1 MPSTMSAADLLPI
14 LQKHWGYDEFRP
26 LQAEAM
32 QAVLDGRDS
41 VVVLPTG
48 GGKSLCFQA
57 PAVAMDGVAV
67 VISPLISLM
76 KDQVDT
82 LIANGVPAAS
92 VNSSHSTAERLAV
105 AEAIRAGQLK
115 LLYLS
120 PERLCADRT
129 IEFLQAARV
138 SFFAVD
144 EAHCISQ
151 WGHDFRPEYR
161 MLSLLKEQFSNVAVH
176 AYTATATEQVRR
188 DIAEQLH
195 LSSPLFHVGS
205 FDRPNLVYRV
215 ERREDLLSQIINVLE
230 RHPRQSGI
238 IYCISR
244 KQTEELA
251 AALNQMGHRAAC
263 YHAGLSD
270 AQRTAAQNDFQS
282 EKLDIVVAT
291 VAFGMGIDKS
301 NVRFVIHAGSPKS
314 LEHYQQESG
323 RAGRDGLDAECCL
336 FFSGG
341 DFAVWRKMQAELPAE
356 VAAVAQASLKAM
368 EQYCQ
373 GVTCRHRALV
383 EYFGQQL
390 PGENC
395 GACDVC
401 LSDLELTPDAKIV
414 AQKILSCV
422 VRVKESF
429 GSQYIA
435 QVLCGSKEK
444 RILDHGHD
452 ELSTHG
458 LLKVEGATAVRMW
471 IEQLI
476 SQQYLERYGE
486 YQQIRVTPLG
496 WTVLKGDAV
505 PRLLQ
510 PPKAKGRAS
519 KAASRALELWEGVD
533 PGLFEMLRV
542 LRREVAA
549 ERNVPAYVVFGD
561 ESLRDMARR
570 RPASAATFRGVYGVG
585 DRKAAD
591 YGERFTAAIR
601 EYCRANE
608 LAVEVAV
615 KSRTTTA
622 TTTRPVLNSAK
633 QRAFELFAAETPL
646 PDVARLVE
654 RAMST
659 VSEYLT
665 EFLALT
671 GRVEPQPWVDAA
683 TAAQIEAAI
692 ATLGT
697 DRLKPVFDLFAGTVT
712 YDQIRITATCLRN
725 RPPSAADSPA
735 EP

>member
-1 MPSTMSAADLLPI
+1 MPPARSAADLLPI
-14 LQKHWGYDEFRP
+14 LQKHWGYDTFRP

-57 PAVAMDGVAV
+57 PAIAMDGVAV
-67 VISPLISLM
+67 ILSPLISLM
-76 KDQVDT
+76 KDQVDG
-82 LIANGVPAAS
+82 LVANGVPAAS
-92 VNSSHSTAERLAV
+92 INSSHAASERLSV
-105 AEAIRAGQLK
+105 ANAIRSGELK

-120 PERLCADRT
+120 PERLCTERT
-129 IEFLQAARV
+129 LEFLQSCQI

-161 MLSLLKEQFSNVAVH
+161 MLSLLKERFPGVAVH
-176 AYTATATEQVRR
+176 AYTATATERVGR

-195 LSSPLFHVGS
+195 LSDPLYHVGS
-205 FDRPNLVYRV
+205 FDRPNLLYRV
-215 ERREDLLSQIINVLE
+215 ERRDDLLGQVSDVLA
-230 RHPRQSGI
+230 RYPGQSGI

-270 AQRTAAQNDFQS
+270 ALRSKAQNDFQR
-282 EKLDIVVAT
+282 EKLDIIVAT

-336 FFSGG
+336 FYTGG
-341 DFAVWRKMQAELPAE
+341 DFALWRKMQTELPPTAAE
-356 VAAVAQASLKAM
+356 VAQQSLREM
-368 EQYCQ
+368 ERYCQ

-390 PGENC
+390 PGDNC

-401 LSDLELTPDAKIV
+401 LADLELTPDAKIV

-429 GSQYIA
+429 GSQYVA
-435 QVLCGSKEK
+435 LVLCGSQEK
-444 RILDHGHD
+444 RILENGHH

-458 LLKVEGATAVRMW
+458 LLKDAGQSAVRMW

-476 SQQYLERYGE
+476 SQQYLERYGD

-510 PPKAKGRAS
+510 PPKSKPAAKTAS
-519 KAASRALELWEGVD
+519 QADLWEGVD
-533 PGLFEMLRV
+533 AGLFEALRV

-549 ERNVPAYVVFGD
+549 ERNAPAYLVFGD

-570 RPASAATFRGVYGVG
+570 RPTTAAGFREVYGVG

-591 YGERFTAAIR
+591 FSDRFTAAIR
-601 EYCRANE
+601 DYCQANE
-608 LAVEVAV
+608 LNTDLGAAP
-615 KSRTTTA
+615 KPAPTPA
-622 TTTRPVLNSAK
+622 PIRPVLNQAK
-633 QRAFELFAAETPL
+633 QRAYELFTAETPL
-646 PDVARLVE
+646 EEVADQIG
-654 RAMST
+654 RATST
-659 VSEYLT
+659 TWQYLM
-665 EFLALT
+665 EFIAHT
-671 GRVEPQPWVDAA
+671 GRVEPQPWVSAEL
-683 TAAQIEAAI
+683 AAQIETTTDRI
-692 ATLGT
+692 GG
-697 DRLKPVFDLFAGTVT
+697 DRLKPIFDELAGVVS
-712 YDQIRITATCLRN
+712 YDQIRITLACRRN
-725 RPPSAADSPA
+725 RPQAAAQAS
-735 EP
+735 